1 MSKATGYYPK
11 GPINQHKAL
20 ASGAPLVKEES
31 KDLDSNGWG
40 PGGMG
45 KGGRI
50 VKSGS
55 STGSGYKSGGTVSHK
70 TTPP

>member
-1 MSKATGYYPK
+1 MSKDIGYYPK
-11 GPINQHKAL
+11 GPLNQHKAL
-20 ASGAPLVKEES
+20 ATGGSLES
-31 KDLDSNGWG
+31 TDTRNLDPSGWG

-50 VKSGS
+50 VKSGT
-55 STGSGYKSGGTVSHK
+55 STGSGATSKGPK